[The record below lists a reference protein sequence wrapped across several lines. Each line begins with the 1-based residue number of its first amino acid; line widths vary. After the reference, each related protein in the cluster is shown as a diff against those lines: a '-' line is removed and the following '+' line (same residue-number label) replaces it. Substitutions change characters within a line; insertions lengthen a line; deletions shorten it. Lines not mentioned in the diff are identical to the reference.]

1 MNATLTSVSGLEVGH
16 YTDLNN
22 ATGCT
27 VILCRAGASGGV
39 DVRGGSPGTRETDL
53 LRPMRR
59 VDRVHGIVLSGGSA
73 YGLDAASGVMR
84 YLEEEDI
91 GVRVGAAIVPI
102 VASAILFDLNLVTNK
117 VRPGPADGYA
127 AAQCANS
134 GPVAE
139 GTVGAG
145 TGATVGKVLGP
156 ERAVKG
162 GIGSAA
168 LTLPDGSRVSALIAV
183 NAVGD
188 VVDHR
193 TGQLLAGP
201 RYLNRPGMES
211 TVTALLHGE
220 DAAATGDAA
229 LPLSNTTIGVVATDA
244 TLTKEEANWLARVSH
259 DGLALAIR
267 PCHTLRD
274 GDTMFSMASN
284 HRQPPADLTALG
296 AAAVEVTALAVIR
309 AVQTASGLGGI
320 PAISELEHDVR

>member
-1 MNATLTSVSGLEVGH
+1 MNSTLTSVSGLEVGH
-16 YTDLNN
+16 YTDLGN

-53 LRPMRR
+53 LQPMRR
-59 VDRVHGIVLSGGSA
+59 VDRVHAVVLSGGSA

-91 GVRVGAAIVPI
+91 GVRVGRALVPI
-102 VASAILFDLNLVTNK
+102 VASAILFDLNLVTDK
-117 VRPGPADGYA
+117 VRPGPEEGYA
-127 AAQCANS
+127 AARAA
-134 GPVAE
+134 GEDPVGE

-168 LTLPDGSRVSALIAV
+168 LTMPDGNTVAALVAV

-201 RYLNRPGMES
+201 RRINRPGMES
-211 TVTALLHGE
+211 AVKALLEGDE
-220 DAAATGDAA
+220 AAKDATP
-229 LPLSNTTIGVVATDA
+229 PLSNTTIGVIATDA

-259 DGLALAIR
+259 DGLALSIR
-267 PCHTLRD
+267 PCHTPRD
-274 GDTMFSMASN
+274 GDTMFAMATN
-284 HRQPPADLTALG
+284 HRHPPADLTTLG
-296 AAAVEVTALAVIR
+296 AAAVEVTAQAVIR
-309 AVQTASGLGGI
+309 AIETATGLGGI
-320 PAISELEHDVR
+320 PAMSELEHDD